1 MLYEVITM
9 PLPVQAKLLR
19 VLQDKCVRRGG
30 GSVPI
35 PVNVR
40 IVCAS
45 NRNLQEMVAQGT
57 FRNDLY
63 YRLNVIP
70 IHIPPLRQ
78 RREDIPVFVG
88 SFLARYRRELRR
100 DIRGLDPVAFGAFR
114 NNFV

>member
-1 MLYEVITM
+1 
-9 PLPVQAKLLR
+9 
-19 VLQDKCVRRGG
+19 
-30 GSVPI
+30 
-35 PVNVR
+35 
-40 IVCAS
+40 
-45 NRNLQEMVAQGT
+45 MVAQGT

-100 DIRGLDPVAFGAFR
+100 DIRGLDPVPLGPLWTMIGLVMLGNCAILL
-114 NNFV
+114 NI